1 MEFNTAYMASST
13 SSWHLEAVGR
23 VRLGWA
29 ERPKLDADRLH
40 PCEQSWLERAGHRP
54 ERRSDWIAGRLGL
67 ALLLPAGA
75 HVLAAADGAPE
86 VFGAGWTASVSHE
99 DGWVAVGA
107 RAGAGRIAVDL
118 VPDSAAP
125 AAARALARVRLSG
138 DAGSPAAAWAA
149 LECAAKLRRVGVAVF
164 LDRDVR
170 LARDGDRVAVDGL
183 SRPAEVWLRRLP
195 GALLAV
201 GDEP

>member
-1 MEFNTAYMASST
+1 MASSR
-13 SSWHLEAVGR
+13 WHIETFGR

-29 ERPKLDADRLH
+29 ERPPVDADRLH
-40 PCEQSWLERAGHRP
+40 PCERSWLEGAGQRP

-75 HVLAAADGAPE
+75 HVLAADDGAPE
-86 VFGAGWTASVSHE
+86 VRGAGWTASVSHE
-99 DGWVAVGA
+99 DGWVAVAA

-138 DAGSPAAAWAA
+138 DADEPAAAWAA
-149 LECAAKLRRVGVAVF
+149 LECAAKLRRVGVALL
-164 LDRDVR
+164 LDREVR
-170 LARDGDRVAVDGL
+170 LHRQGDRVLASGL
-183 SRPAEVWLRRLP
+183 GRMARVWLRRLP
-195 GALLAV
+195 GAVLAV
-201 GDEP
+201 ADEP